1 MPDHIH
7 ARRRERG
14 LVTLLLAL
22 AAAAQALALF
32 VASPNSAR
40 SQSPA
45 NSTSFELHR
54 NLIFV
59 PVRVNGAKPLAFVLD
74 TGCADCLIDHAPARE
89 LGLKLEPGGKGV
101 GIGDTPYDFQS
112 AKNVSLAFAGIDL
125 AVPSAAVVDLSSM
138 RHVLGRPVDGALGY
152 DVFAQYVVA
161 VDYEKHRV
169 SFHDPETFAY
179 AGRGEKV
186 PLRIERNV
194 PFAAAQLKVLGHEQ
208 VQRMFLI
215 DTGYTRAVSDELIA
229 KTMSH
234 KLPVT
239 TVGLGSERKGFA
251 ARVEKL
257 QLGKF
262 TIENAVGRTGRS
274 IIGGEI
280 LSRFNIVFDYSR
292 RRMFLEPNARL
303 GEPFPFDASG
313 LTLQLVEETKQFRIM
328 EVRADSP
335 AADAGLR
342 AGDIILA
349 IDSRPAAK
357 WTLAEVQTLLQHPG
371 KQHRLDVRRGDKQWQ
386 VTIKLR
392 ELL

>member
-1 MPDHIH
+1 MVKNVDL
-7 ARRRERG
+7 RR
-14 LVTLLLAL
+14 VQFCF
-22 AAAAQALALF
+22 AAAALFHLASLR
-32 VASPNSAR
+32 VDPGCAAQQ
-40 SQSPA
+40 QSPA
-45 NSTSFELHR
+45 HSTSFELHR

-74 TGCADCLIDHAPARE
+74 TGCADCLIDQARARE
-89 LGLKLEPGGKGV
+89 LRLRLEPGGKGV

-138 RHVLGRPVDGALGY
+138 QHVLGRPVDGALGY
-152 DVFAQYVVA
+152 DVFASYVVA
-161 VDYEKHRV
+161 VDYEKHRL
-169 SFHDPETFAY
+169 SFHDPDTYAY
-179 AGRGEKV
+179 EGRGEKIA
-186 PLRIERNV
+186 LRIERNV
-194 PFAAAQLKVLGHEQ
+194 PFAAAQLKVFGHDQ
-208 VQRMFLI
+208 VSRMFLI

-229 KTMSH
+229 KTTSR
-234 KLPVT
+234 KLAVT
-239 TVGLGSERKGFA
+239 TVGLGQERKGFA

-292 RRMFLEPNARL
+292 RQMILEPNARL

-313 LTLQLVEETKQFRIM
+313 LTLQLVEETKQFRII

-349 IDSRPAAK
+349 IDGRPAAK

-371 KQHRLDVRRGDKQWQ
+371 KQHRLEMRRGDKQWQ

>member
-1 MPDHIH
+1 MIRIVGL
-7 ARRRERG
+7 RRIQFC
-14 LVTLLLAL
+14 L
-22 AAAAQALALF
+22 AAAALFHLASLR
-32 VASPNSAR
+32 VDPGGAQQSSAH
-40 SQSPA
+40 SI
-45 NSTSFELHR
+45 SFDLHR

-59 PVRVNGAKPLAFVLD
+59 TVRVHGAKPLAFVLD
-74 TGCADCLIDHAPARE
+74 TGCADCLIDQARARE

-101 GIGDTPYDFQS
+101 GIGGTPYDFQS
-112 AKNVSLAFAGIDL
+112 AKNVSLAFAGIEL
-125 AVPSAAVVDLSSM
+125 AVPSAAVVDLSPM
-138 RHVLGRPVDGALGY
+138 QHVLGRPVDGALGY
-152 DVFAQYVVA
+152 DVFASYVVA
-161 VDYEKHRV
+161 VDYEKHRL
-169 SFHDPETFAY
+169 SFHDPDSYAY
-179 AGRGEKV
+179 SGRGEKV
-186 PLRIERNV
+186 PLRIEHKV
-194 PFAAAQLKVLGHEQ
+194 PFATAQLKVFGHEQ
-208 VQRMFLI
+208 VSHMFLI

-229 KTMSH
+229 KTTSR

-239 TVGLGSERKGFA
+239 TVGLGPERKGFA

-262 TIENAVGRTGRS
+262 AIENAVGRTGRS

-313 LTLQLVEETKQFRIM
+313 LTLQLAEKQFRVM

-335 AADAGLR
+335 ADDAGLR

-349 IDSRPAAK
+349 IDGRPAAK
-357 WTLAEVQTLLQHPG
+357 WTLAELQTLLQHPRN
-371 KQHRLDVRRGDKQWQ
+371 QHRLEMRRGDKQWQ
-386 VTIKLR
+386 VTMKLR